1 MTGTERIKAKILEDA
16 KSRAGSIEEQARK
29 EAQEILEKASRE
41 AGLKKEAILQEAEN
55 EGAAAYKRMLAVA
68 GLEGR
73 KQILRTKQEAINK
86 AFDKALEKVCGL
98 PDSEYQKLIEDM
110 IVRSAIDGGGE
121 IFLSQ
126 KDASRMDGNF
136 VSNINQRVGSSGKS
150 GTWSLSPQPIK
161 TVGGFILKSGEMEV
175 NSTFEIMFGML
186 RTELEGE
193 VVKMLFNS

>member
-16 KSRAGSIEEQARK
+16 KSRASAIEEQAKK
-29 EAQEILEKASRE
+29 EAREILDKASHE
-41 AGLKKEAILQEAEN
+41 AGLKKEAILKEAEN
-55 EGAAAYKRMLAVA
+55 EGSETYKRMLAVA

-73 KQILRTKQEAINK
+73 KQILRTKQDAINA
-86 AFDKALEKVCGL
+86 AFEKALDRICGL

-110 IVRSAIDGGGE
+110 IVKAAVDGGGE

-126 KDASRMDGNF
+126 KDSSRMDGSF
-136 VSNINQRVGSSGKS
+136 ISNINQRVAGSGKS

-193 VVKMLFNS
+193 VVKILFNS